1 MTVSPGNT
9 TREANPI
16 LAHAKMVGVNLMVG
30 DVDRSTAFYADFLG
44 GPPIRSDGE
53 SNPAFD
59 VGQCILSLKPR
70 AAPAPPARDR
80 TAIMTFMV
88 PDINDASSALRSRG
102 VEVGEILR
110 YEIGA
115 TADFQDPDGHSLAL
129 YEPSTAAMGW
139 PSGGKIASI
148 VNGRV
153 APTLVY
159 IFLFV
164 PDAEAAYSFYHDELG
179 LSYLECRPCRRGSTN
194 HEKGVVKYNVGSL
207 MLTTHL
213 VEGAEDSELG
223 RAARDSNFLSELV
236 PVFATS
242 DVRSVSASLKQRKIG
257 AIKRGQPHARELA
270 FTDRFGRPFLV
281 REISSKLRQSSQG
294 ERGSVLSTASR

>member
-1 MTVSPGNT
+1 MTDNPGNT
-9 TREANPI
+9 TRKAGPI

-30 DVDRSTAFYADFLG
+30 DIERSAAFYADFLG
-44 GPPIRSDGE
+44 APPMRNGGDP
-53 SNPAFD
+53 NPAFD
-59 VGQCILSLKPR
+59 VGQCLLSLKPR
-70 AAPAPPARDR
+70 AASAPAARDR

-88 PDINDASSALRSRG
+88 PNIDEASSALQSRG
-102 VEVGEILR
+102 VKVSEIMR

-129 YEPSTAAMGW
+129 YEPSEAAMGW
-139 PSGGKIASI
+139 PSGGKIAAI
-148 VNGRV
+148 VNGRT

-194 HEKGVVKYNVGSL
+194 HEKGVVKYNVGGL

-213 VEGAEDSELG
+213 VEAAEDSELG
-223 RAARDSNFLSELV
+223 RAARDSHFLSELV
-236 PVFATS
+236 PVFATG
-242 DVRSVSASLKQRKIG
+242 DVRSVSIALKQRKIG
-257 AIKRGQPHARELA
+257 SIKRGQPNARELA

-281 REISSKLRQSSQG
+281 REISAKSRQPTQG
-294 ERGSVLSTASR
+294 EQGSALSA